1 MNIPKLISDLRL
13 NNLKK
18 RLKFLETHRDD
29 LDGEQ
34 LNDIEKLKKLI
45 DEKV

>member
-1 MNIPKLISDLRL
+1 MNIQRAIKDLRL
-13 NNLKK
+13 SDKKK
-18 RLKFLETHRDD
+18 RLAFLELHRDD

-45 DEKV
+45 E